1 MAIVA
6 ATTER
11 VHNHTP
17 EHINREIQDDIQRSI
32 DHYRGKDEKD
42 IRERIDALERE
53 WNTERVLEA
62 NASTLVIIGSILGA
76 SVSRKWNL
84 LPGIVGSFLLQHA
97 IQGWCPP
104 LSVIRRL
111 GIRTPGEINQE
122 KNALE
127 DLLE

>member
-1 MAIVA
+1 M
-6 ATTER
+6 
-11 VHNHTP
+11 
-17 EHINREIQDDIQRSI
+17 
-32 DHYRGKDEKD
+32 
-42 IRERIDALERE
+42 ERE

-97 IQGWCPP
+97 IQGWCPS

>member
-42 IRERIDALERE
+42 IRERIDALERK

-62 NASTLVIIGSILGA
+62 NASTLVIIGSISGA

>member
-1 MAIVA
+1 MIELP
-6 ATTER
+6 ATTKR
-11 VHNHTP
+11 VQNHTP
-17 EHINREIQDDIQRSI
+17 EHINKEIQEEIERRI
-32 DHYRGKDEKD
+32 EYYRGRNEKD
-42 IRERIDALERE
+42 IKKRIASLEKE

-62 NASTLVIIGSILGA
+62 NASTLVIIGSIMGA

-84 LPGIVGSFLLQHA
+84 LPAIVGTFLLQHA

-122 KNALE
+122 KSALE
-127 DLLE
+127 DLLK